1 MAYDTYLRIV
11 LIAGI
16 MTEKDYKWY
25 VLKSIS
31 GKEQKVKE
39 YIETA
44 CKTADLDQYV
54 SQVLIPTE
62 KVVSL
67 RNGKKVTK
75 DRVLLP
81 GYVLVECNLT
91 DECYP
96 RLRNVPNV
104 LGFLSNTRDQKPSP
118 VRQDEINKLFGMDE
132 SAAEES
138 MIEENYLVG
147 EKVKVTDG
155 PFAGFNGVIEEVA
168 SDKKKLKVIVTI
180 FDRQTPLELSFG
192 QVEKE

>member
-11 LIAGI
+11 LIARI

-81 GYVLVECNLT
+81 G
-91 DECYP
+91 
-96 RLRNVPNV
+96 
-104 LGFLSNTRDQKPSP
+104 
-118 VRQDEINKLFGMDE
+118 
-132 SAAEES
+132 
-138 MIEENYLVG
+138 
-147 EKVKVTDG
+147 
-155 PFAGFNGVIEEVA
+155 
-168 SDKKKLKVIVTI
+168 
-180 FDRQTPLELSFG
+180 
-192 QVEKE
+192 

>member
-1 MAYDTYLRIV
+1 MA
-11 LIAGI
+11 
-16 MTEKDYKWY
+16 ENNNFKWY

-31 GKEQKVKE
+31 GKEQKVRE

-62 KVVSL
+62 KVVTL
-67 RNGKKVTK
+67 RNNKRVVKE
-75 DRVLLP
+75 RVLLP

-118 VRQDEINKLFGMDE
+118 VRQAEINKLFGTE
-132 SAAEES
+132 EPVIEETVTEES
-138 MIEENYLVG
+138 YVVG
-147 EKVKVTDG
+147 EKVKVADG
-155 PFAGFNGVIEEVA
+155 PFTGFNGTIEEV
-168 SDKKKLKVIVTI
+168 SVEKKKLTVTVNV
-180 FDRQTPLELSFG
+180 FDRPTPLELAFN
-192 QVEKE
+192 QVVKE

>member
-1 MAYDTYLRIV
+1 MA
-11 LIAGI
+11 
-16 MTEKDYKWY
+16 ENDYKWY

-81 GYVLVECNLT
+81 GYVLVECYLT

-132 SAAEES
+132 PAAEES

>member
-1 MAYDTYLRIV
+1 MA
-11 LIAGI
+11 
-16 MTEKDYKWY
+16 EKNYKWY

-39 YIETA
+39 YIEAA

-62 KVVSL
+62 KVVTL
-67 RNGKKVTK
+67 RNGKRVTK

-81 GYVLVECNLT
+81 GYVLVECILT

-104 LGFLSNTRDQKPSP
+104 LGFLSTTRDQKPSP

-132 SAAEES
+132 PVVEDTQ
-138 MIEENYLVG
+138 IDVNYMVG
-147 EKVKVTDG
+147 EKIKVTDG
-155 PFAGFNGVIEEVA
+155 PFDGFNGVIEEVVLE
-168 SDKKKLKVIVTI
+168 KKKLKVIVTI
-180 FDRQTPLELSFG
+180 FDRQTPLELSFD
-192 QVEKE
+192 QVVKE

>member
-11 LIAGI
+11 LIARI

-81 GYVLVECNLT
+81 GYVLVACNLT

-104 LGFLSNTRDQKPSP
+104 LGLLSNTREQKPSP

-132 SAAEES
+132 PVAEES
-138 MIEENYLVG
+138 VIEENYLVG